1 MGDDFYIPIMS
12 QDLMTS
18 SMGMMNT
25 PYGMYGGMPFGMTG
39 PTPIPS
45 PVIDKV
51 KMQAQPQSDQFIAS
65 KRQKKSQTK
74 DTFIKAG
81 IAFAA
86 LVALACIPGAKKG
99 KAVKEAAETVK
110 KSGLF
115 KKMGNGL
122 KKINPFNKK
131 APATP

>member
-18 SMGMMNT
+18 SMGMLNM
-25 PYGMYGGMPFGMTG
+25 PYGMYGGMPFGMMG

-45 PVIDKV
+45 PVMDRV

-65 KRQKKSQTK
+65 QRQKESKTK
-74 DTFIKAG
+74 NTFIKAG

-86 LVALACIPGAKKG
+86 LVALACIPGAKKS

-110 KSGLF
+110 KSGF
-115 KKMGNGL
+115 F
-122 KKINPFNKK
+122 KKINPFKKK
-131 APATP
+131 APAAP